1 MITPEQHQ
9 KELLKQRRKYE
20 SILIDI
26 MFGLIDMESLM
37 DESAFPLEDIEK
49 KIDELKYN
57 IGRELKD

>member
-1 MITPEQHQ
+1 MISEEQHQ
-9 KELLKQRRKYE
+9 KELLEQRRKYE
-20 SILIDI
+20 SILIDV
-26 MFGLIDMESLM
+26 MFELIDMESLM

>member
-1 MITPEQHQ
+1 MITPEQHK

-20 SILIDI
+20 SILIDV
-26 MFGLIDMESLM
+26 MFGLIDMESIM